1 MDWQFS
7 SYIAIL
13 FLNLLLSLI
22 VAHFTLRLRDKPG
35 GLPLGLLM
43 LAVAEWSFALIFE
56 ATAATI
62 PAKVFWSK
70 IEYLGITSSPVFL
83 LLFALEFTH
92 REKWLQRRYL
102 TCYWIIPIIS
112 LALSFTNEWHHL
124 IWTSFTPVPGSN
136 FIIYGHGS
144 WFWVMVAYDYL
155 ILSTAITLLLRA
167 AFRLRHIYRRQA
179 IMLLVGMFPP
189 WLANILYVT
198 NLGPIPGCDLSPIGF
213 ALTGL
218 LLTWSLARLKLLDL
232 VPVARDKVIESM
244 RDGVLVLDAQNRIV
258 GINPAAQELIGVDGE
273 SAIGRRAEEIF
284 ARWTGFEDR
293 YRDAVEAQGQIF
305 VDGVGHIEWRT
316 SPLYEGERHSGQ
328 LIILRDITA
337 RKRAEE
343 ALRKSE
349 ERLRAI
355 VESAQDAIFTKDRE
369 GHYIHANTACTSL
382 FELTLDEMR
391 GKTDFD
397 LFPPQ
402 IARHIQEIDRA
413 VIGKGE
419 TIVIEDMKPTA
430 GVMRTFHISKVPLRD
445 VNGEI
450 VGLCGIARD
459 ITERKRAENALRES
473 EEQLRNLIDAMPDFV
488 CFKDGEGRWLVIND
502 TSSQLFRLE
511 NVDYRGKKDSELA
524 QASSILQGTFLTC
537 QETDA
542 RTWEKRRLTRGEEMI
557 PHPDGTTRTY
567 DVIKVPVFHPD
578 GRRKGLV
585 VLGRDITERKRAEEA
600 LWKSEEKHRLFFEN
614 ATIGIIHYNN
624 KGIITDV
631 NDAIIATFGSSRDKL
646 VGLDIDDI
654 PDKEF
659 SKQVYK
665 TLDGEHGCYEGLYT
679 SYTGE
684 KRAYIKADWIPI
696 IDDGKVVGGVGIVE
710 DITERK
716 RLEREIEE
724 RRSYLESVLACA
736 PDAIVTL
743 DGQHR
748 ILEWNQGAEI
758 LFGYTPQEAA
768 GRNIDDLITGTD
780 ANVIDEASGLT
791 QRVLAG
797 GSVSPTEMIR
807 YRKDGSP
814 VNVIASGSPIL
825 VENKVVGVVAV
836 YTDITER
843 KRMEQQ
849 LQQQERLAAVGQLAA
864 GIAHDFNNL
873 LATIML
879 YAQMSL
885 RQPDL
890 SPKIAHSFETIL
902 DESRQAAEL
911 VQQILDFS
919 RHAMLK
925 IQPLDL
931 GSFAGKVVDILRRT
945 IPENIHLVLEIGPED
960 YIIEADPIRI
970 QQALM
975 NLATNGRDAMPKG
988 GELRF
993 ELSRT
998 RLKPGDEP
1006 PVAGMSP
1013 GEWVCLAVS
1022 DTGTGIT
1029 EEVRSHIFEPFFT
1042 TKEVGKGTG
1051 LGLAQVYGII
1061 RQHEGY
1067 IGVETEIGKGTTFR
1081 IYLPASEAEEKVAEE
1096 ESTAP
1101 PQGQGETILL
1111 VEDNENLL
1119 KVGRAIL
1126 ESLNYCVLTAA
1137 NGREALVVYEAEGR
1151 VDLVLTDLVMPEMGG
1166 RQLMQKL
1173 KQMNSGL
1180 KGLAITGYALRKA
1193 SQELEETGFLDIVH
1207 KPFDASTL
1215 AQIVRR
1221 ALDAD

>member
-1 MDWQFS
+1 
-7 SYIAIL
+7 
-13 FLNLLLSLI
+13 
-22 VAHFTLRLRDKPG
+22 
-35 GLPLGLLM
+35 
-43 LAVAEWSFALIFE
+43 
-56 ATAATI
+56 
-62 PAKVFWSK
+62 
-70 IEYLGITSSPVFL
+70 
-83 LLFALEFTH
+83 
-92 REKWLQRRYL
+92 
-102 TCYWIIPIIS
+102 
-112 LALSFTNEWHHL
+112 
-124 IWTSFTPVPGSN
+124 
-136 FIIYGHGS
+136 
-144 WFWVMVAYDYL
+144 
-155 ILSTAITLLLRA
+155 
-167 AFRLRHIYRRQA
+167 
-179 IMLLVGMFPP
+179 
-189 WLANILYVT
+189 
-198 NLGPIPGCDLSPIGF
+198 
-213 ALTGL
+213 
-218 LLTWSLARLKLLDL
+218 
-232 VPVARDKVIESM
+232 
-244 RDGVLVLDAQNRIV
+244 
-258 GINPAAQELIGVDGE
+258 
-273 SAIGRRAEEIF
+273 
-284 ARWTGFEDR
+284 
-293 YRDAVEAQGQIF
+293 
-305 VDGVGHIEWRT
+305 
-316 SPLYEGERHSGQ
+316 
-328 LIILRDITA
+328 
-337 RKRAEE
+337 
-343 ALRKSE
+343 
-349 ERLRAI
+349 
-355 VESAQDAIFTKDRE
+355 
-369 GHYIHANTACTSL
+369 
-382 FELTLDEMR
+382 MR

-397 LFPPQ
+397 LLPPRT
-402 IARHIQEIDRA
+402 ARHIQEIDQA
-413 VIGKGE
+413 AIGQGE
-419 TIVIEDMKPTA
+419 TIVVEDIKPTA

-567 DVIKVPVFHPD
+567 DVTKVPIFHPD

-585 VLGRDITERKRAEEA
+585 VLGQDITK
-600 LWKSEEKHRLFFEN
+600 
-614 ATIGIIHYNN
+614 
-624 KGIITDV
+624 
-631 NDAIIATFGSSRDKL
+631 
-646 VGLDIDDI
+646 
-654 PDKEF
+654 
-659 SKQVYK
+659 
-665 TLDGEHGCYEGLYT
+665 
-679 SYTGE
+679 
-684 KRAYIKADWIPI
+684 
-696 IDDGKVVGGVGIVE
+696 
-710 DITERK
+710 RK

-758 LFGYTPQEAA
+758 LFGYTQQETA

-988 GELRF
+988 GELCF

-1006 PVAGMSP
+1006 PMAGMSP

>member
-13 FLNLLLSLI
+13 FLSSLLSLI

-102 TCYWIIPIIS
+102 ACYWVIPIIS

-144 WFWVMVAYDYL
+144 WFWVMVAYIYL
-155 ILSTAITLLLRA
+155 ILSTATILLLRA

-179 IMLLVGMFPP
+179 IMLLVGMFFP

-198 NLGPIPGCDLSPIGF
+198 NLGPIPSCDLSPIGF

-258 GINPAAQELIGVDGE
+258 
-273 SAIGRRAEEIF
+273 
-284 ARWTGFEDR
+284 EDR

-748 ILEWNQGAEI
+748 ILEWNQG
-758 LFGYTPQEAA
+758 
-768 GRNIDDLITGTD
+768 
-780 ANVIDEASGLT
+780 
-791 QRVLAG
+791 
-797 GSVSPTEMIR
+797 
-807 YRKDGSP
+807 
-814 VNVIASGSPIL
+814 
-825 VENKVVGVVAV
+825 
-836 YTDITER
+836 
-843 KRMEQQ
+843 
-849 LQQQERLAAVGQLAA
+849 
-864 GIAHDFNNL
+864 
-873 LATIML
+873 
-879 YAQMSL
+879 L
-885 RQPDL
+885 R
-890 SPKIAHSFETIL
+890 
-902 DESRQAAEL
+902 
-911 VQQILDFS
+911 
-919 RHAMLK
+919 
-925 IQPLDL
+925 
-931 GSFAGKVVDILRRT
+931 
-945 IPENIHLVLEIGPED
+945 
-960 YIIEADPIRI
+960 
-970 QQALM
+970 
-975 NLATNGRDAMPKG
+975 
-988 GELRF
+988 
-993 ELSRT
+993 
-998 RLKPGDEP
+998 
-1006 PVAGMSP
+1006 
-1013 GEWVCLAVS
+1013 VS
-1022 DTGTGIT
+1022 DPG
-1029 EEVRSHIFEPFFT
+1029 
-1042 TKEVGKGTG
+1042 
-1051 LGLAQVYGII
+1051 
-1061 RQHEGY
+1061 
-1067 IGVETEIGKGTTFR
+1067 
-1081 IYLPASEAEEKVAEE
+1081 
-1096 ESTAP
+1096 
-1101 PQGQGETILL
+1101 
-1111 VEDNENLL
+1111 
-1119 KVGRAIL
+1119 
-1126 ESLNYCVLTAA
+1126 
-1137 NGREALVVYEAEGR
+1137 
-1151 VDLVLTDLVMPEMGG
+1151 
-1166 RQLMQKL
+1166 
-1173 KQMNSGL
+1173 
-1180 KGLAITGYALRKA
+1180 
-1193 SQELEETGFLDIVH
+1193 
-1207 KPFDASTL
+1207 
-1215 AQIVRR
+1215 
-1221 ALDAD
+1221 